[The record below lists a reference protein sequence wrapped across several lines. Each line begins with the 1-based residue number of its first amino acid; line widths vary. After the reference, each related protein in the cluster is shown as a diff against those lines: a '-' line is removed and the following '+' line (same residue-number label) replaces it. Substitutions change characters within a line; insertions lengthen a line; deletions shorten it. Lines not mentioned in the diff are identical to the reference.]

1 MLKCVGGELMTSAGR
16 SALLVLLLL
25 TLASGA
31 WAQWSS
37 DPNQNLDLSNIPGAD
52 QVQPKLLPLPNNSWY
67 VSWFNNNPNDPPPNG
82 YDVYYQ
88 MLNPNG
94 YEQFPHDGIQVAKLT
109 LSSTEDYG
117 LDADTGGN
125 ALLAFLDDRIDPNNP
140 QVTAA
145 KMNSSGQ
152 PLWGASGVAL
162 TFDPGFHAAPKIA
175 ATSDGNVVVAWTTD
189 DHLVLQ
195 KLDANGHPLW
205 TGPTVLAGG
214 IIVGESGYFYSLA
227 DLHASDNGSVILS
240 WVRNKGFGSNNY
252 LYANKISADGKLLW
266 GSGHVKV
273 FDGGSLQFG
282 EFPYFVPDGSGGAV
296 FSWYSSS
303 PSLQVYAQHILSD
316 GSEGFGHNGSVGS
329 TNPSNVRVSPSASY
343 NPATQETFL
352 FWTEEDSNQVENG
365 VSGQKFNSA
374 GARQWGDSGLTIV
387 PLGSDS
393 QIWVE
398 NVQIGT
404 GALVFWV
411 DSPGFGSGTLQ
422 AAKLDGAGNFVCA
435 QFGVSTASADKFRLS
450 PGIASSGLAAV
461 AWEDDRNGENDIF
474 IQNVNS
480 DCSLGI
486 ENKLHR

>member
-1 MLKCVGGELMTSAGR
+1 MKRIIIRGLVATI
-16 SALLVLLLL
+16 LLS
-25 TLASGA
+25 TAA

-37 DPNQNLDLSNIPGAD
+37 DPNQNLALSNISGAD
-52 QVQPKLLPLPNNSWY
+52 QVQPKVLPLPNNSWY

-88 MLNPNG
+88 MLNPSG
-94 YEQFPHDGIQVAKLT
+94 YEQFPHDGIQVAKLS

-117 LDADTGGN
+117 LAIDASGN
-125 ALLAFLDDRIDPNNP
+125 ALLAFLDDRKDPNNP

-145 KMNSSGQ
+145 KMSSSGQ
-152 PLWGASGVAL
+152 PLWGPSGVSL
-162 TFDPGFHAAPKIA
+162 TFDAGFHAAPKIA
-175 ATSDGNVVVAWTTD
+175 ATSDGNIVVAWTTNSSV
-189 DHLVLQ
+189 VLQ
-195 KLDANGHPLW
+195 KLDPNGHPLW
-205 TGPTVLAGG
+205 AGKTVFEYGVV
-214 IIVGESGYFYSLA
+214 IQESGFNYLLA
-227 DLHASDNGSVILS
+227 DLHAADNGSVIVS
-240 WVRNKGFGSNNY
+240 WVRNKGYGSNNY
-252 LYANKISADGKLLW
+252 LYANKVSASGQLLW
-266 GSGHVKV
+266 GAGHVKV
-273 FDGGSLQFG
+273 YDGGSLQFG
-282 EFPYFVPDGSGGAV
+282 EFPYLVPDGSGGAV

-303 PSLQVYAQHILSD
+303 PSLQVFAQHILTD
-316 GSEGFGHNGSVGS
+316 GTEAFGHNGAVGS
-329 TNPSNVRVSPSASY
+329 TNQFNVRVSPSASY

-374 GARQWGDSGLTIV
+374 GARQWGDAGLPIV

-411 DSPGFGSGTLQ
+411 DSPGYGSGTLQ

-450 PGIASSGLAAV
+450 TGLASSGLAAV
-461 AWEDDRNGENDIF
+461 AWEDDRNGENDIY
-474 IQNVNS
+474 IQNVNP
-480 DCSLGI
+480 DCTLGI
-486 ENKLHR
+486 EGRMHLRR